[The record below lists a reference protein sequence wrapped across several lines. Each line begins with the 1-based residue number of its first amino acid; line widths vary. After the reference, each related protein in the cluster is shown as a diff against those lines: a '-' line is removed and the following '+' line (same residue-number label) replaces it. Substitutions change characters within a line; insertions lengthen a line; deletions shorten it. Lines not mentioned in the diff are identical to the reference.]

1 MSLAAKASAFWQM
14 KPVQMG
20 AKSLAA
26 GTVVAVSLL
35 AFQKASKKIFGTT
48 DDEAKQVLV
57 KEIPEQ
63 ERAITLMYE
72 LDPDLVEHA
81 ARLCVFRRF
90 DRAVFDK
97 MFVSLSI
104 AVTHRHDLYEL
115 GLTATSAFQIRKN
128 FQSVI
133 EDTRHFRAIL
143 ERQMPSAIEDF
154 DDVAV
159 EFNARLEQMCTDA
172 IQDSLL

>member
-1 MSLAAKASAFWQM
+1 M

-35 AFQKASKKIFGTT
+35 AFQKASKKVFGTQ
-48 DDEAKQVLV
+48 DDEAKQVLI

-63 ERAITLMYE
+63 ERAITLVHE
-72 LDPDLVEHA
+72 LDSELLEHM

-90 DRAVFDK
+90 DRTVFDK

-104 AVTHRHDLYEL
+104 AVTQRHDFYES

-128 FQSVI
+128 FQMVI
-133 EDTRHFRAIL
+133 EDIRHFRAIL
-143 ERQMPSAIEDF
+143 ERLMPSAIEDF
-154 DDVAV
+154 DEIAV
-159 EFNARLEQMCTDA
+159 DFNAKLEQMCTDA